1 MLSGNCESEQESRI
15 IPAPA
20 PHPAYKDSFQIH
32 YIPTSFIQSSTS
44 SSFHQYNS
52 PISMV
57 MHPSAINS
65 PESASC
71 ISVRS
76 IFLPWMISSAWIGLD
91 GIVPN
96 ASPFDSLWFWWGDRV
111 VLFLVTA
118 SVGTSYTGLD
128 LVGVVELCFDWGW
141 MNGFAGAGAV
151 LAASPCW
158 MDGWMDGF
166 ARSEV
171 VQDDYV
177 TQLSSDRISAQV
189 ST

>member
-1 MLSGNCESEQESRI
+1 
-15 IPAPA
+15 
-20 PHPAYKDSFQIH
+20 
-32 YIPTSFIQSSTS
+32 
-44 SSFHQYNS
+44 
-52 PISMV
+52 
-57 MHPSAINS
+57 
-65 PESASC
+65 
-71 ISVRS
+71 
-76 IFLPWMISSAWIGLD
+76 
-91 GIVPN
+91 
-96 ASPFDSLWFWWGDRV
+96 
-111 VLFLVTA
+111 
-118 SVGTSYTGLD
+118 
-128 LVGVVELCFDWGW
+128 